1 MCSEFSFYLQFA
13 TFMMLLATVPL
24 SMMCVKLMENTPVS
38 DDWSELRARM
48 IYRLAGKAD
57 QWFSE
62 QDITIFSA
70 RKP

>member
-1 MCSEFSFYLQFA
+1 MQVGDIVTLWAAGERKVIIGVSTEI
-13 TFMMLLATVPL
+13 V
-24 SMMCVKLMENTPVS
+24 PVS